1 MVQSADY
8 RLSLPLTDNLSLWTH
23 SELGLFSVEAMRHK
37 MAAADAPAVRA
48 LVVDDNRDAAEMMAL
63 LLGLEGHE
71 VATAYDGAS
80 SIAKVLSF
88 QPNLVLLDIG
98 MPNLDGYDVARR
110 IQTLPLS
117 PRPFLVAVTGDA
129 TLDDTRRSAEAGF
142 DLHVRKPVF
151 PDVFEGLVQLLQLS
165 SGTVRA
171 REMSA
176 ENRHAVTSLMLQ
188 HVEMANLVSRR
199 CLGDHHRGHQGA
211 LDCEGPESARQGRE
225 MAGCRRM

>member
-1 MVQSADY
+1 MIQV
-8 RLSLPLTDNLSLWTH
+8 
-23 SELGLFSVEAMRHK
+23 G
-37 MAAADAPAVRA
+37 APAVRA

-151 PDVFEGLVQLLQLS
+151 PDVFEGLVQLLEPS

-171 REMSA
+171 REASA
-176 ENRHAVTSLMLQ
+176 ESRHAVTSLMLQ
-188 HVEMANLVSRR
+188 HVEMANLYLDAALATIIVDIRVRWIAKAQRAHDNVAKWLDIGACDEMRR
-199 CLGDHHRGHQGA
+199 ADVVDA
-211 LDCEGPESARQGRE
+211 LEELRLRLPR
-225 MAGCRRM
+225 